1 MGKRVLAFVAIAVT
15 LCSATVSRA
24 RDLGDIL
31 VEKGLITPEEL
42 RQAREEDKQ
51 KVAAE
56 ESRREMIVAKL
67 PKWLDMNQPFGDL
80 RVRHEGFYEDGLDAR
95 NRFRF
100 RARVGLNI
108 TPSDEVSATFR
119 LASGDPNDPISA
131 NQTFNGTFTKKSVNF
146 DQGFLTLRPGKSVGL
161 EPGWVWM
168 TLGKFGVNAYRV
180 SELVWDDDLTP
191 EGATETVA
199 LVDQRDGFLRGLKV
213 NAFQWI
219 VDEVSNRVDP
229 NMVGGQIV
237 SDMAVNDDVKMTV
250 GFADYDYENLNQV
263 ARKFLEKTSSSFN
276 NSLANSNRLE
286 HFSDGKISGYRSD
299 FNLIEANGEVNFA
312 DVFGVVP
319 AGLFGDLVYNTQAS
333 GRNLGLA
340 VGAGIGKS
348 GRDWYHDNLK
358 AVGDWAFSYTYE
370 WVEQDAVLSIFSYS
384 DIDYVQET
392 ATQKGSTNVAAHIL
406 RGDYM
411 LFPNFQLTAKV
422 HMINALD
429 RGASNAKLVGNPTLF
444 RTQLD
449 ATVKF

>member
-1 MGKRVLAFVAIAVT
+1 MGKRVLAIVAVAVT
-15 LCSATVSRA
+15 LCSAAVCRA
-24 RDLGDIL
+24 RDLGEIL

-42 RQAREEDKQ
+42 RQAREEEKQ

-56 ESRREMIVAKL
+56 ESRREMITAKL
-67 PKWLDMNQPFGDL
+67 PKWLDMITPFGDL
-80 RVRHEGFYEDGLDAR
+80 RVRHEGFYEDGLVAR

-100 RARVGLNI
+100 RARVGLTV
-108 TPSDEVSATFR
+108 TPSEEASATLR

-131 NQTFNGTFTKKSVNF
+131 NQTFNNTFTKKSVNF
-146 DQGFLTLRPGKSVGL
+146 DQAFLTLRPGKTVGL

-180 SELVWDDDLTP
+180 SELVWDDDLSP

-199 LVDQRDGFLRGLKV
+199 FVDQRDGFLRGLKV

-219 VDEVSNRVDP
+219 VDEVSNKVDP
-229 NMVGGQIV
+229 MMVGGQIV
-237 SDMAVNDDVKMTV
+237 ADAAINDSIKMTF
-250 GFADYDYENLNQV
+250 GLADYDYENLNKV

-276 NSLANSNRLE
+276 SSLANSNRVR
-286 HFSDGKISGYRSD
+286 HFSDGKISAYRSD
-299 FNLIEANGEVNFA
+299 FNIIEANGEMNFA
-312 DVFGVVP
+312 DVFGVP
-319 AGLFGDLVYNTQAS
+319 GGFFGDLVYNTQAP
-333 GRNLGLA
+333 GRNLGAA
-340 VGAGIGKS
+340 VGAGIGKG
-348 GRDWYHDNLK
+348 GRDWYHNNLK
-358 AVGDWAFSYTYE
+358 TAGDWAFSYTYE

-384 DIDYVQET
+384 DIDYVQAS

-411 LFPNFQLTAKV
+411 LFPSLQLTAKV

-429 RGASNAKLVGNPTLF
+429 RGASNAKLDGNPTLF

-449 ATVKF
+449 ATLKF

>member
-67 PKWLDMNQPFGDL
+67 PKWLDMIQPFGDL

-146 DQGFLTLRPGKSVGL
+146 DQGFLALRPGKSVGL

-180 SELVWDDDLTP
+180 SELVWYDDL
-191 EGATETVA
+191 
-199 LVDQRDGFLRGLKV
+199 
-213 NAFQWI
+213 
-219 VDEVSNRVDP
+219 
-229 NMVGGQIV
+229 
-237 SDMAVNDDVKMTV
+237 KMTV

-358 AVGDWAFSYTYE
+358 AVGDWA
-370 WVEQDAVLSIFSYS
+370 
-384 DIDYVQET
+384 
-392 ATQKGSTNVAAHIL
+392 
-406 RGDYM
+406 
-411 LFPNFQLTAKV
+411 
-422 HMINALD
+422 
-429 RGASNAKLVGNPTLF
+429 
-444 RTQLD
+444 
-449 ATVKF
+449 

>member
-1 MGKRVLAFVAIAVT
+1 MGKRVVAFVAIAVT
-15 LCSATVSRA
+15 LCSAAVSRA

-56 ESRREMIVAKL
+56 ESRREMIAAKL
-67 PKWLDMNQPFGDL
+67 PKWLDMVQPFGDL
-80 RVRHEGFYEDGLDAR
+80 RFRHEGFYEDGLIAR

-100 RARVGLNI
+100 RARVGVTV
-108 TPSDEVSATFR
+108 TPSDEASATFR

-131 NQTFNGTFTKKSVNF
+131 NQTFNNTFTKKSVNF
-146 DQGFLTLRPGKSVGL
+146 DQGYLTLRPGKSVGL
-161 EPGWVWM
+161 EPGWVWA

-191 EGATETVA
+191 EGAAETVA
-199 LVDQRDGFLRGLKV
+199 FADQRDDFLRGLKV

-219 VDEVSNRVDP
+219 VDEVSNKVDP

-237 SDMAVNDDVKMTV
+237 SDMAVNDDVKMTFGV
-250 GFADYDYENLNQV
+250 ADYDYESLNKV
-263 ARKFLEKTSSSFN
+263 ARKFLEKTSSSFSS
-276 NSLANSNRLE
+276 SLANSNRVD

-299 FNLIEANGEVNFA
+299 FNLVEANGEVNFA
-312 DVFGVVP
+312 DVFGIPGGV
-319 AGLFGDLVYNTQAS
+319 FGDLVYNTQAP
-333 GRNLGLA
+333 GRNLGVA
-340 VGAGIGKS
+340 VGAGIGKG
-348 GRDWYHDNLK
+348 GRDWYHNNLK
-358 AVGDWAFSYTYE
+358 TQGDWAFSYTYE

-384 DIDYVQET
+384 DIDYVQAA
-392 ATQKGSTNVAAHIL
+392 ATQKGSSNVVAHIL

-422 HMINALD
+422 HIINVLD
-429 RGASNAKLVGNPTLF
+429 RDASNAKLVGNPSLF

-449 ATVKF
+449 ATLKF

>member
-1 MGKRVLAFVAIAVT
+1 LAFVAIAVT
-15 LCSATVSRA
+15 LCSAAVSHA

-56 ESRREMIVAKL
+56 ESRREMIAAKL
-67 PKWLDMNQPFGDL
+67 PKWLDMVQPFGDL
-80 RVRHEGFYEDGLDAR
+80 RFRHEGFYEDGLIAR

-100 RARVGLNI
+100 RARVGLTI
-108 TPSDEVSATFR
+108 TPSDEASATFR
-119 LASGDPNDPISA
+119 LVSGDPNDPISA
-131 NQTFNGTFTKKSVNF
+131 NQTFNNTFTKKSVNF
-146 DQGFLTLRPGKSVGL
+146 DQAYLTVRPGKSVGL

-199 LVDQRDGFLRGLKV
+199 FVDQRDGFLRGLKV

-219 VDEVSNRVDP
+219 VDEVSNKVDP
-229 NMVGGQIV
+229 TMVGGQIV
-237 SDMAVNDDVKMTV
+237 SDMAVNDDVKMTFGV
-250 GFADYDYENLNQV
+250 ADYDYENLNKV

-276 NSLANSNRLE
+276 SSLANSNRLE

-299 FNLIEANGEVNFA
+299 FNIIEANGEVNFA
-312 DVFGVVP
+312 DVFDVVP

-333 GRNLGLA
+333 GKNLGVA
-340 VGAGIGKS
+340 VGFGVGKNS
-348 GRDWYHDNLK
+348 RDWYHDSLK
-358 AVGDWAFSYTYE
+358 TPGDWGFSYTYE
-370 WVEQDAVLSIFSYS
+370 WVEQDAVLSLFSYS
-384 DIDYVQET
+384 DIDYVQAA
-392 ATQKGSTNVAAHIL
+392 ATQKGSTNVVAHIL

-422 HMINALD
+422 HIINALD
-429 RGASNAKLVGNPTLF
+429 RGASVAKLVGNPTLF

-449 ATVKF
+449 ATLRF